1 MKIQL
6 EMKTQYGQQRYY
18 AIDASQAVPLYH
30 LTGTKTLT
38 TIHIHALVALGFQVT
53 VTKVEG
59 QTISGFDLD

>member
-18 AIDASQAVPLYH
+18 AIDASQAVPLAV

-38 TIHIHALVALGFQVT
+38 DSHIGALTALGFSLV
-53 VTKVEG
+53 VVKVEG
-59 QTISGFDLD
+59 QSISGFNLT